1 MLVGKWMQ
9 QPMKQKDEEFGEW
22 SHQHYEINKG
32 SKLAIGLMA
41 SGRHIQF
48 MHGVDE
54 ATNKMVA

>member
-1 MLVGKWMQ
+1 
-9 QPMKQKDEEFGEW
+9 MKQKDEEFGEW